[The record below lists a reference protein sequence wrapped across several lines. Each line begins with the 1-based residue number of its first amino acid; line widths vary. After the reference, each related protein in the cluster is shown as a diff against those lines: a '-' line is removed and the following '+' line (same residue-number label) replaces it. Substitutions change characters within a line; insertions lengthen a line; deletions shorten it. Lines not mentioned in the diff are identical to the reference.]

1 MRSEDLL
8 QILKSYWGY
17 SSFRPRQ
24 EEIALH
30 VLSNKDAVAILPTGG
45 GKSLCF
51 QVPALAR
58 EGICLV
64 VSPLIALM
72 KDQVQ
77 NLKKRSV
84 PALLIHSGM
93 GRQDVIRVL
102 KNAQDPYFKFL
113 YLSPERLETSL
124 FLDYLP
130 SLNINL
136 IAVDESHCVSQW
148 GYDFRPSYLRI
159 AKLRDE
165 LPDIPVLALTA
176 SATPAVQQDI
186 IEKLSLKDPLFFR
199 QSFSRPN
206 LSYSVFKADS
216 KRARLTEIIS
226 KVPGSGIVYCKS
238 RKRTVEIAELLKL
251 QGISATNYHAGLGGE
266 ERERRQEQWIKGEV
280 RIMVCTNA
288 FGMGIDKPD
297 VRLVVHA
304 DVPDSLENYY
314 QEAGRAGRDGEK
326 SYAVL
331 LYNDADLKELSLL
344 HLHRFPNLE
353 KIRAV
358 YNSLVNFL
366 QIPVHSGQDQS
377 FAFDFTAFTRNFKLD
392 STSTLF
398 ALKALES
405 DGWIDYNERSF
416 SPSTF
421 VFTANKRALEEFQK
435 AHQEESS
442 LVLSLLRSYEGILD
456 YPAFISEYSLAKQLR
471 LEESVVREKLKRLS
485 AFGMGEYK
493 PQNDQPQIIF
503 TKGRVAAQDLNFKL
517 LPYYQRRDAF
527 VERIK
532 KMIGYT
538 SLSGCRSRYINDY
551 FGEIEERDC
560 GVCDNCLKNKKKELT
575 TEEFQQ
581 FSEEFLSKLK
591 EGPLKAEVL
600 LGHFRMLKRETAWE
614 VIRFLEKEGVVRID
628 SLGRLKIV

>member
-1 MRSEDLL
+1 MKSDGLH
-8 QILKSYWGY
+8 QILKTYWGY
-17 SSFRPRQ
+17 DSFRPKQ
-24 EEIALH
+24 LEIAQH
-30 VLSNKDAVAILPTGG
+30 VLSDKDAVAILPTGG

-64 VSPLIALM
+64 ISPLIALM

-93 GRQDVIRVL
+93 GRQDVTRVL
-102 KNAQDPYFKFL
+102 KNAQDSYFKFL

-130 SLNINL
+130 SLQVNL

-165 LPDIPVLALTA
+165 LPNVPVLALTA

-186 IEKLSLKDPLFFR
+186 CEKLGLIEPLFFR

-206 LSYSVFKADS
+206 LSYSVFKVDS
-216 KRARLTEIIS
+216 KRARLAEIIS
-226 KVPGSGIVYCKS
+226 KVQGSGIVYCKS
-238 RKRTVEIAELLKL
+238 RKRTVEISELLKG
-251 QGISATNYHAGLGGE
+251 QGISATNYHAGLGGD
-266 ERERRQEQWIKGEV
+266 ERERRQEQWIRGEV

-297 VRLVVHA
+297 VRIVVHA

-314 QEAGRAGRDGEK
+314 QEAGRAGRDGQK

-331 LYNDADLKELSLL
+331 LYTDADLKELSLL
-344 HLHRFPNLE
+344 HIHRFPDLE

-358 YNSLVNFL
+358 YNALVNFL

-377 FAFDFTAFTRNFKLD
+377 FSFDFTAFTKNFKLD

-435 AHQEESS
+435 AHPEEAP
-442 LVLSLLRSYEGILD
+442 LVLSLLRNYEGILD
-456 YPAFISEYSLAKQLR
+456 YPAFISEFTLARTLKID
-471 LEESVVREKLKRLS
+471 ESVVREKLKRLS

-493 PQNDQPQIIF
+493 PQNDSPQVF
-503 TKGRVAAQDLNFKL
+503 FLKGRVAAADLNFKL

-527 VERIK
+527 VDRIK

-538 SLSGCRSRYINDY
+538 SLTECRSRYINDY
-551 FGEIEERDC
+551 FGEVEEKDC
-560 GVCDNCLKNKKKELT
+560 GVCDNCLKNKKKELSS
-575 TEEFQQ
+575 EEFQK
-581 FSEEFLSKLK
+581 FSKEFLSKLK
-591 EGPLKAEVL
+591 EGPVKAEEL

-614 VIRFLEKEGVVRID
+614 VIRFLEKEGAVRID
-628 SLGRLKIV
+628 SMGRLMIV